1 MGWLAEMVRW
11 RHVAPTAP
19 DTLDTYPYL
28 ATVIT
33 NASRTF
39 YSSLSLSCDSLF
51 SLSTWQSV
59 RTVSP
64 VSFPIV
70 CTPYSF

>member
-1 MGWLAEMVRW
+1 VGWLAEMVRW

-39 YSSLSLSCDSLF
+39 NSSLSLCLF